1 MNAAPKTVITDD
13 EFDRMVRKGLSTVLG
28 RVELRDG
35 EIRKMNA
42 QHVPHAAA
50 KMSLFRALDRSLK
63 ASAAALEAMTEVTV
77 SFGDGF
83 SPLPDVVVWCP
94 VRTDGPIPGNTVRL
108 IVEIADTT
116 LADDLGPKQ
125 AAYAKAGLPEYWVVD
140 LNARALHCFAAPKGG
155 AYTQAATYAEGKTV
169 STRIDSAVSIVFS
182 LPA

>member
-42 QHVPHAAA
+42 QHAPHFRA
-50 KMSLFRALDRSLK
+50 KMAIFRLIDAAVRRSATGLDVGI
-63 ASAAALEAMTEVTV
+63 EATI
-77 SFGDGF
+77 GYGAGF
-83 SPLPDVVVWCP
+83 APLPDIFVWQP
-94 VRTDGPIPGNTVRL
+94 SQAEGPIPAEAVRL
-108 IVEIADTT
+108 VVEIADTT

-169 STRIDSAVSIVFS
+169 STRIDPAVSIVFT